1 MAYLSTHFRFHAP
14 RRGSDALLNCMCTAV
29 MVVMICLAT
38 TSCNSSSDEPAAGT
52 YAARVNVDWSGYGN
66 DSPTGMTLLFHHST
80 TGAMVTAADNN
91 TDHTTTRLT
100 EGRHW
105 TTVFNLTPDEF
116 ENIGFRGLE
125 SVAGAEVYARE
136 CVPPEWLTL
145 PYDDNSY
152 VACQPPRLAADTIL
166 TAAVVPTSEPR
177 IIGTLHPRN
186 IIHSLHITVA
196 TGTPDAL
203 IAARGAISG
212 LASGRKLAS
221 DTRNTP
227 TVIHLIESDSWT
239 RSADASVSA
248 TVRCFGLPNDH
259 RGRPDENVLEF
270 QALLADGK
278 TVKRYTLPVGHL
290 IKDAAGHDNGLDI
303 TIELTLDPAL
313 PSVGNAG
320 NIDVWIKDWDGS
332 IDVNLPL

>member
-1 MAYLSTHFRFHAP
+1 MTSLSTHFRLHAH
-14 RRGSDALLNCMCTAV
+14 RGGGDSLLSSMCSAV

-38 TSCNSSSDEPAAGT
+38 TSCHSSADDLAAET

-80 TGAMVTAADNN
+80 TGVMVTAADNN
-91 TDHTTTRLT
+91 TDHTTTHLT

-105 TTVFNLTPDEF
+105 ATVFNLTPDEHD
-116 ENIGFRGLE
+116 NIGFRGLE
-125 SVAGAEVYARE
+125 SVSTAEVYARE
-136 CVPPEWLTL
+136 CAAPEWLTL

-152 VACQPPRLAADTIL
+152 VACQPPRLAADTIM
-166 TAAVVPTSEPR
+166 TAAVEPTSETHV
-177 IIGTLHPRN
+177 IGTLHPRN
-186 IIHSLHITVA
+186 ITHSLHITVA
-196 TGTPDAL
+196 TGTPGAL

-212 LASGRKLAS
+212 LASSRGLAS
-221 DTRNTP
+221 DTPDSSTL
-227 TVIHLIESDSWT
+227 IHLIESDSWT

-248 TVRCFGLPNDH
+248 TVRCFGLPNGH
-259 RGRPDENVLEF
+259 SGLPGENVLEF

-290 IKDAAGHDNGLDI
+290 IKNAADHDNTFDM

-313 PSVGNAG
+313 PSVDNAG
-320 NIDVWIKDWDGS
+320 DIDVWIKDWDGS